1 MKIFK
6 YRLLN
11 HIVFWIFIYLFYSL
25 PAVISSGDYA
35 DALINLTLIPFD
47 ILTVYTVIGFLIP
60 NFLFKKRILIFLGGT
75 LAAISVNIFITQFF
89 KYHIHPQLGFW
100 MVKRDLP
107 VDIFYGFLTNF
118 MIVGM
123 ASAMKLISHSFK
135 MQLVQSEIERR
146 SIQSELGV
154 LKSQINP
161 HFLFNVLNNIDSLIF
176 ENKEKASNAIFL
188 LSRIM
193 RFMLQ
198 ESSEEK
204 VLLEKELSYIADY
217 LELAKLSFVN
227 PEFLE
232 YEVTGSTAGK
242 VIPPLLFI
250 PVIENAIKHCNKQSP
265 APGVSIRFNVGDDA
279 IELETSNYIKKNPAK
294 LPDNSTGTGLKNVR
308 KRMNLLYGENFD
320 FRIKPT
326 ENKFFVYLKTPL
338 L

>member
-6 YRLLN
+6 YRLIN

-25 PAVISSGDYA
+25 PAVIASGDYA

-60 NFLFKKRILIFLGGT
+60 KYLFNKRILVFLAGSF
-75 LAAISVNIFITQFF
+75 AAISINILITQYF
-89 KYHIHPQLGFW
+89 KYHIHPLLGFW
-100 MVKRDLP
+100 MVRRALP
-107 VDIFYGFLTNF
+107 VDLFYGFLTNF

-123 ASAMKLISHSFK
+123 ASAMKLVSHSFK

-146 SIQSELGV
+146 SVQSELAI

-198 ESSEEK
+198 ESTEEK
-204 VLLEKELSYIADY
+204 VLLEKELSYIGDY
-217 LELAKLSFVN
+217 LELAKLSFAD
-227 PEFLE
+227 PGFLE
-232 YEVTGSTAGK
+232 YDVKGSTAGK

-250 PVIENAIKHCNKQSP
+250 PIIENAIKHCNKQSQS
-265 APGVSIRFNVGDDA
+265 PGVTVQFRIGDDT
-279 IELETSNYIKKNPAK
+279 IELETSNYIKKNPFK
-294 LPDNSTGTGLKNVR
+294 IQDNSSGTGLKNVR
-308 KRMNLLYGENFD
+308 KRLNLLYGEDFE
-320 FRIKPT
+320 FRITPSD
-326 ENKFFVYLKTPL
+326 NRFNVYLKTPL
-338 L
+338 S